1 MGCITPLPDPLGTG
15 IPQCPTGYH
24 FDPVQ
29 GLCCPDI
36 SPPVNMQDPT
46 IRSLVTGLADREFD
60 PAQYA
65 KAAAQ
70 GLKDSGMFESWVV
83 ALLRAAIRLLAPL
96 IEEAASLLDD
106 VLTVL
111 AEVFQAA
118 QGQNSTGYYR
128 LAGAMI
134 TDLTGVE
141 ADGDQLARD
150 FQGGG
155 RQAAM
160 RGLGGSIFNTL
171 ASEFANETQATVG
184 GVFQTPAGSG
194 LAGLPGV
201 TLSPEQGI
209 AGAKAFLGYAAG
221 FAIREGNTD
230 MLAAYLPHG
239 IGEMFKDFAEDFA
252 KNLGIG
258 RMARLVWKPLVSTLV
273 ATPAQ
278 QAMNIQYRPT
288 LLDVAQAYRAWITGD
303 FSPDDL
309 ARELSLHGLSQ
320 ARGAALQWQHAKPL
334 DPKSARVLNATGQ
347 MDDNN
352 FQIWMRRTGH
362 TDEVSALMQQ
372 ADDMT
377 PARDACLAAARHFA
391 GQYLVGRIT
400 RIQYAGALDSIK
412 NNMNGAPLLTAGE
425 VQNLNLI
432 PEIGSAAI
440 RRHLSVAQLQR
451 EYIDGLMTLGEFS
464 QAVSDLGYGADDVQL
479 LEQELLI
486 SAKRASDRAAK
497 ATATALRGKYAK
509 LTVAQMKTSYEN
521 GIMDLAE
528 VRQELTVRNYAPSA
542 IDAIA
547 EEFRIAA
554 KLQTGTPPTA

>member
-1 MGCITPLPDPLGTG
+1 MGVA
-15 IPQCPTGYH
+15 QCPDGYH
-24 FDPVQ
+24 FDPVS
-29 GLCCPDI
+29 GLCCPDGA
-36 SPPVNMQDPT
+36 PPVNMQDPT
-46 IRSLVTGLADREFD
+46 IRATVTALASGTMD
-60 PAQYA
+60 PAAFA

-70 GLKDSGMFESWVV
+70 GYKDAGLFETWIV
-83 ALLRAAIRLLAPL
+83 ALLRAALKLLAPL

-106 VLTVL
+106 VLSIL

-141 ADGDQLARD
+141 ADGDRLAAAFRT
-150 FQGGG
+150 GG

-160 RGLGGSIFNTL
+160 RGLGGSIFSTL
-171 ASEFANETQATVG
+171 ASEFANETQASVG
-184 GVFQTPAGSG
+184 GVFQTPAGTG
-194 LAGLPGV
+194 VAGLPAV

-278 QAMNIQYRPT
+278 QAMNIQYRPA
-288 LLDVAQAYRAWITGD
+288 LLDVGQAYRAWVTGD
-303 FSPDDL
+303 YTPDQL
-309 ARELSLHGLSQ
+309 ARELSLHGVSV
-320 ARGAALQWQHAKPL
+320 ARGAALQWQHVKPL
-334 DPKSARVLNATGQ
+334 DFKSARTLNAMGL

-352 FQIWMRRTGH
+352 FNIWMRRQGH
-362 TDEVSALMQQ
+362 TDEVSSLMRQ
-372 ADDMT
+372 AEDAA
-377 PARDACLAAARHFA
+377 PARDAALSAAKHFA
-391 GQYLVGRIT
+391 TTYLVGRLT
-400 RIQYAGALDSIK
+400 RTQFEGAINAIK
-412 NNMNGAPLLTAGE
+412 HTVTGDPLLTAAE
-425 VQNLNLI
+425 V
-432 PEIGSAAI
+432 AAYQSLPVVAEGVA
-440 RRHLSVAQLQR
+440 RKHLTVAQLQR
-451 EYIDGLMTLGEFS
+451 DYFDGLLTLGEFS
-464 QAVSDLGYGADDVQL
+464 QAVTDLGYSPDDVTL

-486 SAKRASDRAAK
+486 SAKRVSDRNAKTSAA
-497 ATATALRGKYAK
+497 ASRGVFAK
-509 LTVAQMKTSYEN
+509 LSLGQMKTAYEN
-521 GIMDLAE
+521 SIMGLADVE
-528 VRQELTVRNYAPSA
+528 QELKARNYAPAA
-542 IDAIA
+542 INAIA